1 MIHCNTLNVKLSN
14 SQLDKLKSG
23 IKNDSEVTLNL
34 SSNVIGYSNDETSFP
49 HKILLTN
56 ATVLRI
62 CKDFANGSS
71 AIIKFL
77 KTQLPKMVQWDRS
90 LFNAMDKTIRPGLTF
105 SAELVKNKC
114 FSKALLQTENNL
126 LNNKIIRSSSL
137 LMGSGIMLTKDEI
150 KDTKKVIR
158 SLENRGTF
166 LRKY

>member
-49 HKILLTN
+49 HKMLLTN

-77 KTQLPKMVQWDRS
+77 KTQLPKMIQ
-90 LFNAMDKTIRPGLTF
+90 
-105 SAELVKNKC
+105 
-114 FSKALLQTENNL
+114 
-126 LNNKIIRSSSL
+126 
-137 LMGSGIMLTKDEI
+137 
-150 KDTKKVIR
+150 
-158 SLENRGTF
+158 
-166 LRKY
+166 